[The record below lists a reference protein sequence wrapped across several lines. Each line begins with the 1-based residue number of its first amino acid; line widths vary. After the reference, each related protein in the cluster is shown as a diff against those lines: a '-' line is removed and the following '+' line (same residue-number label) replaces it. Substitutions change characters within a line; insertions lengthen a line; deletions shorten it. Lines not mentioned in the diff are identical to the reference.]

1 VIGDLPGGVAEVV
14 VIDNASTD
22 ATAANAREAGAT
34 VVCEPRRGYG
44 QACLAGLAYVAALPP
59 NCRPDVVAFLDGDHS
74 EHPEEL
80 ADLLAPIAR
89 GEADLVVGS
98 RLLGARL
105 GRVEPGAL
113 LPQARYG
120 NAFACAVMRRLW
132 GAPFTDLGPFRA
144 IRYDALRALGMRDRT
159 FGWTV
164 EMQVKAVRAGLRCTE
179 VPVSYRRRTG
189 VSKITGT
196 VSGTL
201 RASAKILWTLG
212 RYALAPPGQSL
223 PSPESS
229 HTQEERRGSKPDPG
243 SDSETAVPSRQ

>member
-1 VIGDLPGGVAEVV
+1 VIGDLPDGVSEVV
-14 VIDNASTD
+14 VVDNASTD
-22 ATAANAREAGAT
+22 DTEANARAAGAT
-34 VVCEPRRGYG
+34 VVREPRRGYG

-59 NCRPDVVAFLDGDHS
+59 DRRPDVVAFLDGDHS
-74 EHPEEL
+74 DHPEEL
-80 ADLLAPIAR
+80 ADLLAPLAR
-89 GEADLVVGS
+89 DEADFVVGS
-98 RLLGARL
+98 RLLGDRL

-144 IRYDALRALGMRDRT
+144 IRYDALCTLGMRDRT

-164 EMQVKAVRAGLRCTE
+164 EMQVKALRAGLRCLE

-212 RYALAPPGQSL
+212 RYALTPPARSL

-229 HTQEERRGSKPDPG
+229 HTQEERRGSKRETG
-243 SDSETAVPSRQ
+243 SASETAVPSPQ